1 MSPHLSPRT
10 RTGLVH
16 PRAAALSFPILF
28 LIVLFLIVLAG
39 AGQAHAANYRFWAY
53 YQWTGSEWQFSAG
66 APEQVTPTEG
76 SVEGWRFAVAG
87 EEAPRPPRAAGD
99 FDRICADTPAE
110 PGRKRVAVI
119 IDYGTPEDAP
129 DSTTPPAAR
138 GACAVV
144 PTAATGSEV
153 LSAVA
158 QHRIEGG
165 LVCGIDG
172 YPATGCGDLVD
183 GPAPTA
189 QDQPVQ
195 LELPAA
201 ATDGNDAGQAAQ
213 TEDDGPSLGV
223 MLATGAAG
231 LAAIALVVGAV
242 MQARR
247 TRT

>member
-1 MSPHLSPRT
+1 MSPRT
-10 RTGLVH
+10 RTGLGGL
-16 PRAAALSFPILF
+16 AAAVLSF
-28 LIVLFLIVLAG
+28 LIVVAG
-39 AGQAHAANYRFWAY
+39 AGQAQAATYRFWAY

-66 APEQVTPTEG
+66 SPQQVTPTEG

-87 EEAPRPPRAAGD
+87 EEVPRPPRTSGD
-99 FDRICADTPAE
+99 FDRICGDTPAE
-110 PGRKRVAVI
+110 QGRKRVAVV
-119 IDYGTPEDAP
+119 IDYGTAQDAP
-129 DSTTPPAAR
+129 DGTKPPAAR
-138 GACAVV
+138 GTCAVV
-144 PTAATGSEV
+144 PTAATGSDV

-195 LELPAA
+195 LELPAGV
-201 ATDGNDAGQAAQ
+201 TDGNGSSQAAP

-223 MLATGAAG
+223 ILATGAAG
-231 LAAIALVVGAV
+231 IAAIALAVGAV